1 MELIFPYERT
11 SDGFS
16 TSSTAGQ
23 EKGRAEP
30 VVRELLQNCLD
41 ARNQDSDRVD
51 VIFTI
56 DEILQERVPC
66 LNDYRH
72 AYTEAR
78 QQREEAEGL
87 SAPDQNICARIDKVL
102 ESHKT
107 RVLFCRDN
115 GNGLNKETMNRLLS
129 EGNTSKTKGGAGSVG
144 VGHLTAFAASDL
156 RYIVYGGKTAEG
168 FCGSGRALLA
178 AWLDKENQKTRS
190 PKGTLA
196 EDVIEQI
203 SLFDSGFIYLK
214 QPPAFLEKQ
223 MADVADTGTV
233 ISVLGFDWF
242 GHNNKE
248 EVATTILKV
257 AASHF
262 LPAVLKGRMTVSVRT
277 GQTLSKL
284 DCSGVGKI
292 LYPGQMTRTRGIEL
306 PEGLAYRSWRTIENG
321 KAISNT
327 LGAEIRFRPL
337 EQTERYTR
345 VNFYRDGM
353 WITWEAPWVT
363 GFGGYQPFD
372 AAVMVEPGSELYN
385 LIRDSEGATH
395 YHINQDNLA
404 NNSKRNKLRKLLT
417 QITTLLKE
425 EANEISEEEYIPS
438 GFAAFG
444 TGKGEAEVVPSTA
457 RTRATPEEPDK
468 EAGRG
473 PDVENGGGKSDNG
486 NGGDNEEPKPKVE
499 PARPKQGRPAQI
511 KKSARIEQ
519 QDGLITALTISVD
532 SNPHPAVGV
541 RVILETGSDETC
553 DRQLGSQ
560 FYRIKP
566 ADDLTS
572 ASDSWEVRWEGGTGI
587 FVVTL
592 DPPRP
597 AASGVPAVD
606 LVVRR

>member
-1 MELIFPYERT
+1 MELIFPAQKT

-16 TSSTAGQ
+16 TATTAGQ

-41 ARNQDSDRVD
+41 ARNKDSDRVD
-51 VIFTI
+51 VVFTV
-56 DEILQERVPC
+56 DEITRNQIPC
-66 LNDYRH
+66 LNDYQQ
-72 AYTEAR
+72 AYNEAR

-87 SAPDQNICARIDKVL
+87 SAPDQNICIRIGNVL
-102 ESHKT
+102 ESSKT
-107 RVLFCRDN
+107 KVLFCRDN
-115 GNGLNKETMNRLLS
+115 GNGLSKDTMNRLLS

-156 RYIVYGGKTAEG
+156 RYIVYGGKTADG

-178 AWLDKENQKTRS
+178 AWLDKETQQTRS

-196 EDVIEQI
+196 EEEIEQI
-203 SLFDSGFIYLK
+203 TLFDSGFIYLNE
-214 QPPAFLEKQ
+214 PPAFLDNQ
-223 MADVADTGTV
+223 MAAVADTGTV

-248 EVATTILKV
+248 EVATTILKI

-277 GQTLSKL
+277 GRTLCEL
-284 DCSGVGKI
+284 DSSGVGNI
-292 LYPGQMTRTRGIEL
+292 LDPRQITRTRGIEL
-306 PEGLAYRSWRTIENG
+306 PEGLAYRSWRTIEEGTEIGN
-321 KAISNT
+321 N

-337 EQTERYTR
+337 EQNERYTR

-372 AAVMVEPGSELYN
+372 AAVMVEPGNELYN

-404 NNSKRNKLRKLLT
+404 ENSKKNRLRKLLT

-425 EANEISEEEYIPS
+425 EADEISEDEYVPT

-444 TGKGEAEVVPSTA
+444 IGKREAEVVPSTA
-457 RTRATPEEPDK
+457 PSRATPEEPDR
-468 EAGRG
+468 ESGRG
-473 PDVENGGGKSDNG
+473 PDVQNGGGKSDNG
-486 NGGDNEEPKPKVE
+486 NKGDNEETKPKVK
-499 PARPKQGRPAQI
+499 PARPKRGRPAQI
-511 KKSARIEQ
+511 KKSARIVQ
-519 QDGLITALTISVD
+519 QDGLITALTISID

-541 RVILETGSDETC
+541 RVIRETGSDETC

-566 ADDLTS
+566 ADDLT
-572 ASDSWEVRWEGGTGI
+572 AVTDPWEVRWEGGTGI
-587 FVVTL
+587 FEVML
-592 DPPRP
+592 DPPPP

>member
-30 VVRELLQNCLD
+30 VVRELLQNRLD
-41 ARNQDSDRVD
+41 ARNQDRVD
-51 VIFTI
+51 VVFTI
-56 DEILQERVPC
+56 DEIPQEQIPC
-66 LNDYRH
+66 LEDYQQT
-72 AYTEAR
+72 YTKAR
-78 QQREEAEGL
+78 EQREAEAVL
-87 SAPDQNICARIDKVL
+87 SAPDQNICARIDNVL
-102 ESHKT
+102 ESPKT
-107 RVLFCRDN
+107 KVLFCRDN
-115 GNGLNKETMNRLLS
+115 GNGLSKDTMNRLLS

-190 PKGTLA
+190 TKGTLA
-196 EDVIEQI
+196 KDVIEQI
-203 SLFDSGFIYLK
+203 SLFDSGFIYLNE
-214 QPPAFLEKQ
+214 PPAFLEKQ
-223 MADVADTGTV
+223 MATVADTGTV

-242 GHNNKE
+242 GHKNKE
-248 EVATTILKV
+248 EVATTILKI

-262 LPAVLKGRMTVSVRT
+262 LPAVMKGRMTVSVRT
-277 GQTLSKL
+277 GRTLREL
-284 DCSGVGKI
+284 DSSGVGNI
-292 LYPGQMTRTRGIEL
+292 LDPRQITRTRGIEL
-306 PEGLAYRSWRTIENG
+306 PEGLAYRSWRTIEDG
-321 KAISNT
+321 KAISNA

-337 EQTERYTR
+337 EQNERYTR

-372 AAVMVEPGSELYN
+372 AAVMVEPGNELYT

-404 NNSKRNKLRKLLT
+404 DNSKRNKLKKLLT
-417 QITTLLKE
+417 KITTLLKE
-425 EANEISEEEYIPS
+425 EAEEISEEEYIPT

-444 TGKGEAEVVPSTA
+444 TGEKQAEIVTPTA
-457 RTRATPEEPDK
+457 RTRATLEDPGREG
-468 EAGRG
+468 GRG
-473 PDVENGGGKSDNG
+473 PDVDGGGKSNNG
-486 NGGDNEEPKPKVE
+486 NGSDNEEPKPKVK
-499 PARPKQGRPAQI
+499 PARPKRGRPAQI

-541 RVILETGSDETC
+541 RVVRETGSDETC

-566 ADDLTS
+566 ADDRT
-572 ASDSWEVRWEGGTGI
+572 AATDPWEVRWEGGTGI
-587 FVVTL
+587 FAVTL

-597 AASGVPAVD
+597 AVSGVPAVD

>member
-41 ARNQDSDRVD
+41 ARNQDRVD
-51 VIFTI
+51 VVFTI
-56 DEILQERVPC
+56 DEIPQEQIPC
-66 LNDYRH
+66 LEDYQQT
-72 AYTEAR
+72 YTKAR
-78 QQREEAEGL
+78 EQREAEAVL
-87 SAPDQNICARIDKVL
+87 SAPDQNICARIDNVL
-102 ESHKT
+102 ESPKT
-107 RVLFCRDN
+107 KVLFCRDN
-115 GNGLNKETMNRLLS
+115 GNGLSKDTMNRLLS

-190 PKGTLA
+190 TKGTLA
-196 EDVIEQI
+196 KDVIEQI
-203 SLFDSGFIYLK
+203 SLFDSGFIYLNE
-214 QPPAFLEKQ
+214 PPAFLEKQ
-223 MADVADTGTV
+223 MATVADTGTV

-242 GHNNKE
+242 GHKNKE
-248 EVATTILKV
+248 EVATTILKI

-277 GQTLSKL
+277 GRTLREL
-284 DCSGVGKI
+284 DSSGVGNI
-292 LYPGQMTRTRGIEL
+292 LDPRQITRARGIEL
-306 PEGLAYRSWRTIENG
+306 PEGLAYRSWRTIEDG
-321 KAISNT
+321 KAISNA

-337 EQTERYTR
+337 EQNERYTR

-372 AAVMVEPGSELYN
+372 AAVMVEPGSELYT

-404 NNSKRNKLRKLLT
+404 DNSKRNKLRKLLT
-417 QITTLLKE
+417 KITTLLKE
-425 EANEISEEEYIPS
+425 EAEEISEEEYIPT

-444 TGKGEAEVVPSTA
+444 TGEKQAEIVTPTA
-457 RTRATPEEPDK
+457 RTRATLEDPGREG
-468 EAGRG
+468 GRG
-473 PDVENGGGKSDNG
+473 PDVDGGGKSNNG
-486 NGGDNEEPKPKVE
+486 NGGDNEEPKPKVK
-499 PARPKQGRPAQI
+499 PARPKRGRPAQI

-519 QDGLITALTISVD
+519 QDGHITALTISVD

-541 RVILETGSDETC
+541 RVVRETGSDETC

-566 ADDLTS
+566 ADDRT
-572 ASDSWEVRWEGGTGI
+572 AATDPWEVRWEGGTGI

>member
-1 MELIFPYERT
+1 MELIFPFEKT

-16 TSSTAGQ
+16 TSITAGQ

-41 ARNQDSDRVD
+41 ARDQDSDRVD
-51 VIFTI
+51 VVFTI
-56 DEILQERVPC
+56 DEIPKEQIPC
-66 LNDYRH
+66 LEDYQR
-72 AYTEAR
+72 AYAEAR
-78 QQREEAEGL
+78 RQRKKAGGL
-87 SAPDQNICARIDKVL
+87 SAPEQNISTRIDKVL
-102 ESHKT
+102 GSRTIK
-107 RVLFCRDN
+107 VLFCRDN
-115 GNGLNKETMNRLLS
+115 GNGLSKDTMNRLLS

-168 FCGSGRALLA
+168 FCGAGRALLA
-178 AWLDKENQKTRS
+178 AWLDKEIKKTRS

-196 EDVIEQI
+196 EEEIEQRT
-203 SLFDSGFIYLK
+203 LFDSGFIYLEE
-214 QPPAFLEKQ
+214 PPSFLENQ
-223 MADVADTGTV
+223 MGAVADTGTV

-242 GHNNKE
+242 GYHNKE
-248 EVATTILKV
+248 EVATTILKI

-262 LPAVLKGRMTVSVRT
+262 LPAVLKERMTVSVRT
-277 GQTLSKL
+277 GRTLSEL
-284 DCSGVGKI
+284 DSSGIRNI
-292 LYPGQMTRTRGIEL
+292 LDPRLITRTRGIEL
-306 PEGLAYRSWRTIENG
+306 PEGLAYRSWKTIEEGTVIGN
-321 KAISNT
+321 A

-337 EQTERYTR
+337 EQNERYTR

-395 YHINQDNLA
+395 YHINHDNLA
-404 NNSKRNKLRKLLT
+404 ENSKKNRLRKLLT

-425 EANEISEEEYIPS
+425 EAEEISEEEYIPT

-444 TGKGEAEVVPSTA
+444 TGEIQAEIVPSTA
-457 RTRATPEEPDK
+457 RARATLEEPNEDG
-468 EAGRG
+468 GRG

-486 NGGDNEEPKPKVE
+486 NGDENEEPKPKVK
-499 PARPKQGRPAQI
+499 PARPKRGRPAQI
-511 KKSARIEQ
+511 KKSARIAQ

-532 SNPHPAVGV
+532 SNPHSAVGV
-541 RVILETGSDETC
+541 RVIRETGSDETC

-566 ADDLTS
+566 ADDRT
-572 ASDSWEVRWEGGTGI
+572 AVSDPWEVRWEGGTGT
-587 FVVTL
+587 FEVRL
-592 DPPRP
+592 DPPRS

-606 LVVRR
+606 LVVRK

>member
-16 TSSTAGQ
+16 TASTAGQ

-41 ARNQDSDRVD
+41 ARNQDRVD
-51 VIFTI
+51 VVFTI
-56 DEILQERVPC
+56 DEIPQEQIPC
-66 LNDYRH
+66 LEDYQQT
-72 AYTEAR
+72 YTKAR
-78 QQREEAEGL
+78 EQREAEAVL
-87 SAPDQNICARIDKVL
+87 SAPDQNICARIDSVL
-102 ESHKT
+102 ESPKT
-107 RVLFCRDN
+107 KVLFCRDN
-115 GNGLNKETMNRLLS
+115 GNGLSKDTMNRLLS

-190 PKGTLA
+190 TKGTLA

-214 QPPAFLEKQ
+214 EPPAFLEKQ
-223 MADVADTGTV
+223 MARVADTGTV

-248 EVATTILKV
+248 EVATTILKI

-262 LPAVLKGRMTVSVRT
+262 LPAVLRERMTVSVRT
-277 GQTLSKL
+277 GRTLSEL
-284 DCSGVGKI
+284 DSSGVGNI
-292 LYPGQMTRTRGIEL
+292 LYPGQITRTRGIEL
-306 PEGLAYRSWRTIENG
+306 PEGLAYRSWRTIEDG
-321 KAISNT
+321 RTISNA

-337 EQTERYTR
+337 EQNERYTR

-404 NNSKRNKLRKLLT
+404 DNSKRNKLRKLLT
-417 QITTLLKE
+417 KITTLLKE
-425 EANEISEEEYIPS
+425 EAEEISEEEYIPT

-444 TGKGEAEVVPSTA
+444 TGEKQAEIVTPTA
-457 RTRATPEEPDK
+457 RTRATLEDPGREG
-468 EAGRG
+468 GRG
-473 PDVENGGGKSDNG
+473 PDVDGGGKSDNG
-486 NGGDNEEPKPKVE
+486 NGGDNEEPKPKVK
-499 PARPKQGRPAQI
+499 PARPKRGRPAQI

-519 QDGLITALTISVD
+519 QNGLITALTISID

-541 RVILETGSDETC
+541 RVVLETGSDETC

-566 ADDLTS
+566 ADGLT
-572 ASDSWEVRWEGGTGI
+572 AATDPWEVRWEGGTGT

-592 DPPRP
+592 DTPRP